1 MRRAAPLLPL
11 LGVFVAAMLVLPA
24 REGWA
29 GDEPEYLK
37 LAGNITNGYYREGTS
52 DGPLDMCLPGW
63 QTPDL
68 WYGPGFPAFLAPLVG
83 LGLPVT
89 AIRFVGPLLL
99 LAAVL
104 LFHRLLLLSVSPRAA
119 LVGALGLGLFV
130 PIYRYLP
137 YLHSEFL
144 ALVFVVLAMAALT
157 RLVRGGSYWAL
168 AGASLSLAGLA
179 LTRVAFGWVVTV
191 LFIVWLVLWLARRT
205 ATSRRLAVAHGLAL
219 AFCVPWLVYTYTVGD
234 RPLTWGTS
242 GSLSLYWMSSPYP
255 GEHGDWHCAA
265 DVYEQAW
272 LARHRP
278 FFEAHRSDT
287 PAEQNRALERRALE
301 HIRDHPIAYAGNLL
315 ANASRIFLNV
325 PYGNR
330 SIDLRAAVFLVPGAT
345 LLALLALAAPALVR
359 RHASLPPELIVFAL
373 FAVVSLAVHL
383 PLAAYVRMLIPIMPL
398 LLWAIVVGLAPASER
413 LELSGSREASRA

>member
-1 MRRAAPLLPL
+1 M
-11 LGVFVAAMLVLPA
+11 
-24 REGWA
+24 
-29 GDEPEYLK
+29 
-37 LAGNITNGYYREGTS
+37 
-52 DGPLDMCLPGW
+52 
-63 QTPDL
+63 
-68 WYGPGFPAFLAPLVG
+68 
-83 LGLPVT
+83 
-89 AIRFVGPLLL
+89 
-99 LAAVL
+99 L
-104 LFHRLLLLSVSPRAA
+104 LFHRLLLLSVSPPAA

-137 YLHSEFL
+137 FLHSEFL
-144 ALVFVVLAMAALT
+144 ALVFVVLAMTALT
-157 RLVRGGSYWAL
+157 HLVRTGSRWAL

-179 LTRVAFGWVVTV
+179 LTRVAFGWVLTSASFV
-191 LFIVWLVLWLARRT
+191 VWLVLWLARRT
-205 ATSRRLAVAHGLAL
+205 TSLRRVVVAHGLAL
-219 AFCVPWLVYTYTVGD
+219 ALCVPWLVYTYSVGD

-272 LARHRP
+272 LAPHRP
-278 FFEAHRSDT
+278 FFEAHRSDA
-287 PAEQNRALERRALE
+287 PADQNRALERRALAQIRE
-301 HIRDHPIAYAGNLL
+301 HPVAYAGNLL

-330 SIDLRAAVFLVPGAT
+330 SIDLRAVVFLVPGAI

-398 LLWAIVVGLAPASER
+398 LLWAIVVGLAPPVSER
-413 LELSGSREASRA
+413 LELGLEAAAVRVTVRPSRAACRPPQPTGSAAPTGRGGRRPTTSPRTVVRSAPRRRSERRRSPRASPCRGTSRARSCRSRCR